1 MRHRDTPARPACAPS
16 GLAALALALASLS
29 AAPACVREHLSPA
42 FGEQTRRTLSLQAVP
57 PRASG
62 DDLLLIL
69 DGTSAAQIHENY
81 RKSLATAD
89 TSEELG
95 AAPDFGAGK

>member
-1 MRHRDTPARPACAPS
+1 MRHRDTPARPSDPG
-16 GLAALALALASLS
+16 GLAALTLALASL
-29 AAPACVREHLSPA
+29 ALTPACVREHLSPG
-42 FGEQTRRTLSLQAVP
+42 FGEQTRRALSQQSVP

-62 DDLLLIL
+62 DDLLLVL

-95 AAPDFGAGK
+95 AAPDFGEGK